1 MNIGPVIVAAEYGET
16 AVVCF
21 YVLVFTF
28 NFGGNLLLSL
38 REVPSV
44 CKLWLTTILL
54 AVQTHWHRWVHQ
66 HLS

>member
-44 CKLWLTTILL
+44 CKL
-54 AVQTHWHRWVHQ
+54 
-66 HLS
+66 